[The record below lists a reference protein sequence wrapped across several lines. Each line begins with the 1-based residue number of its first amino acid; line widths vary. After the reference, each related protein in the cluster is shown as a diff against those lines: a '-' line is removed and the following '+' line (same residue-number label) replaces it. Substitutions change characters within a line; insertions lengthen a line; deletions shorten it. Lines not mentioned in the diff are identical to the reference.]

1 MATVGAGQRHRCAF
15 LELTLDG
22 NGNAVRLSLALSP
35 QQVTSQRIGYQ
46 LRKRVCVMLIT
57 SRACPARREG
67 TLALSA
73 LLHKLGCS
81 LSSVIRKQAG
91 AGRVVDH
98 LTRPTERR
106 IAAVTAAAIINTPSA
121 AVLDISATG
130 TGKITQVINT
140 RRKLIKDRLIAG
152 KLLSMVPPRSGYIG
166 WPLRA
171 RRVVKLTR
179 LLNLPLPQ
187 LGRAPL
193 AVDSKHFRHFN
204 TCFPITRQS
213 A

>member
-1 MATVGAGQRHRCAF
+1 MLRRSSAPSVRRWDTHPKSSSSISWGEP
-15 LELTLDG
+15 LEQSIDR
-22 NGNAVRLSLALSP
+22 NIAS
-35 QQVTSQRIGYQ
+35 
-46 LRKRVCVMLIT
+46 
-57 SRACPARREG
+57 ARREG

-213 A
+213 V